1 MGVMEGQKGG
11 ERDEVDKKDDQHLII
26 ISWRDISQNCSIINS
41 KEEKIKLFIIIK
53 QLKTRKEDN
62 CTSKTC
68 LLNLL
73 YIQAVY

>member
-1 MGVMEGQKGG
+1 MNNKGKKRPIDGVVAMGVMEGQKGG

-53 QLKTRKEDN
+53 QL
-62 CTSKTC
+62 
-68 LLNLL
+68 
-73 YIQAVY
+73 